1 MCGLKGG
8 NVREE
13 LVNET
18 GREESTILLMGK

>member
-13 LVNET
+13 LVNGT

>member
-1 MCGLKGG
+1 MCELKGG

-13 LVNET
+13 LASGT